1 LSILTKVFVVLLVLF
16 AMITSAAEIVFV
28 QTTDAS
34 KEQIA
39 TLQAKYDNEAKGH
52 SQDRNDADSKMLEL
66 RTQIASLQAQIGNLQ
81 SSLQDQRKEY
91 DNQAMTLANSAN
103 DNATLKAEVAA
114 MADAMKASQDNN
126 GKMQA
131 IVSDLRTSLDKL
143 QSEHNDDSGAIAE
156 KTNLYESANRELEFT
171 KEQLQDLQT
180 KSQSYL
186 RMLQEHGISADQATS
201 SAETNP
207 MRPVPPITG
216 HVSQKTDI
224 GGVPYVTLTVGSA
237 DSVSVPM
244 LFYVFDQ
251 DKGQF
256 LGQVTIEKVDPND
269 SIGRLSGPSDTLA
282 LVRAGNEVRT
292 RIASN

>member
-1 LSILTKVFVVLLVLF
+1 
-16 AMITSAAEIVFV
+16 
-28 QTTDAS
+28 
-34 KEQIA
+34 
-39 TLQAKYDNEAKGH
+39 
-52 SQDRNDADSKMLEL
+52 
-66 RTQIASLQAQIGNLQ
+66 
-81 SSLQDQRKEY
+81 
-91 DNQAMTLANSAN
+91 
-103 DNATLKAEVAA
+103 
-114 MADAMKASQDNN
+114 
-126 GKMQA
+126 
-131 IVSDLRTSLDKL
+131 
-143 QSEHNDDSGAIAE
+143 
-156 KTNLYESANRELEFT
+156 
-171 KEQLQDLQT
+171 
-180 KSQSYL
+180 
-186 RMLQEHGISADQATS
+186 
-201 SAETNP
+201 